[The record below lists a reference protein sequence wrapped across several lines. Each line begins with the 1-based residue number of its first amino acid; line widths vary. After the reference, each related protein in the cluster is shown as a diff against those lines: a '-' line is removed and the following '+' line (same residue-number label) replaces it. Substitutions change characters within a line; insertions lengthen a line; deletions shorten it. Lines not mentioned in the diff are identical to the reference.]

1 MKKLGFTVI
10 IATHNRM
17 NLLRR
22 AIESVLRQDWPLL
35 EIIVVD
41 DCSTD
46 KTSDIITELYP
57 NIKYLCQESNQGPG
71 PARNRGLNEAQ
82 QPWALIL
89 DDDDT
94 LMPGSLKA
102 IADFMA
108 GFQNSNMYPV
118 LNFSCNNGYLAKP
131 FVLVKAVDYFHGT
144 ITGDFVP
151 VINVHL
157 FMKEGFAYPGLRIG
171 GEHLLWWDIAE
182 KYGIPSW
189 RKQICNVH
197 DDAPSRLT
205 SYHGQM
211 QRAHEYA
218 VLQDL
223 TLEQFGEL
231 MNRYSPETAMK
242 KWLGAAT
249 YWLLAGERRICRE
262 RLKKANNSGSI
273 HYLWVIWFLSWL
285 PLYFTEMLFLR
296 YKGRI

>member
-10 IATHNRM
+10 ITTHNRV

-22 AIESVLRQDWPLL
+22 AIESVLRQDWPFL

-46 KTSDIITELYP
+46 ETSDIIPELYP
-57 NIKYLCQESNQGPG
+57 DIKYLCQEFNQGPG

-94 LMPGSLKA
+94 LMPDSLMV
-102 IADFMA
+102 IADFME
-108 GFQNSNMYPV
+108 GFQNSNKYPV

-131 FVLVKAVDYFHGT
+131 FILVNAVDYFNGA

-157 FMKEGFAYPGLRIG
+157 FLKECFAYPSLRIG

-189 RKQICNVH
+189 EKQVCNVH
-197 DDAPSRLT
+197 DDAPARLT

-211 QRAHEYA
+211 QRAQEYA

-223 TLEQFGEL
+223 TLERFGEL

-242 KWLGAAT
+242 KLLGAAT

-262 RLKKANNSGSI
+262 RLKKANKSSSI
-273 HYLWVIWFLSWL
+273 HYLWAIWFLSWL